1 MNLDLV
7 LARFD
12 AEVRANP
19 APPAGIAVERRD
31 GLVLLTG
38 GFNYVSAWDLTT
50 QTMGGAVAEQV
61 AWFRARGEELMW
73 RVYDHDGPPGLAACL
88 AEAGFEPA
96 PPGTLM
102 FFDLAGD
109 VAGAPADGV
118 EVRRV
123 RTLED
128 LDGFVSAGGK
138 AFGHEEAWQ
147 RAAFAKQ
154 LDDPDMALFIACVAG
169 EAVASARLEMAPG
182 RTFGQLFGGGVAP
195 AHRRRGLYRAL
206 VAARVAEARARG
218 LAYLSI
224 EARDT
229 SRPILERLGFVPA
242 GRETTWTLRPYGLPG
257 EASAASS

>member
-1 MNLDLV
+1 MDLDLV

-19 APPAGIAVERRD
+19 APPAGIVVERRG

-38 GFNYVSAWDLTT
+38 GFNYVSAWSLTAP
-50 QTMGGAVAEQV
+50 TMAAAVAEQA
-61 AWFRARGEELMW
+61 AWFRARGQALMW
-73 RVYDHDGPPGLAACL
+73 RLYDHDGPPGLAACL
-88 AEAGFEPA
+88 AQAGFEPD
-96 PPGTLM
+96 PQGTLM
-102 FFDLAGD
+102 FFDLAGELAAPLA
-109 VAGAPADGV
+109 AGA

-123 RTLED
+123 RTLAD
-128 LDGFVSAGGK
+128 LDGFVRASGR
-138 AFGHEEAWQ
+138 AFGEEEAWQ

-154 LDDPDMALFIACVAG
+154 LDDPDMALFIACVGG
-169 EAVASARLEMAPG
+169 EAVASARLEMAAG
-182 RTFGQLFGGGVAP
+182 NAFGQLFGGGVAP
-195 AHRRRGLYRAL
+195 AHRRQGLYRAL

-242 GRETTWTLRPYGLPG
+242 GRETTWTLRP
-257 EASAASS
+257 

>member
-1 MNLDLV
+1 MDLDRI

-12 AEVRANP
+12 AEVRAKP
-19 APPAGIAVERRD
+19 SPPAGMSVERRD

-38 GFNYVSAWDLTT
+38 GFNYVSAWNLTAP
-50 QTMGGAVAEQV
+50 TMAAAVAEQ
-61 AWFRARGEELMW
+61 AARFRARGQALMW

-88 AEAGFEPA
+88 SAAGFEPD

-102 FFDLAGD
+102 FFDLAQD
-109 VAGAPADGV
+109 LPTTAMDGV

-123 RTLED
+123 RTLAE
-128 LDGFVSAGGK
+128 LEGFVSAAGL
-138 AFGHEEAWQ
+138 AFGQEEPWQ
-147 RAAFAKQ
+147 REAFAKQ
-154 LDDPDMALFIACVAG
+154 LDDPDMALFVAWLCG
-169 EAVASARLEMAPG
+169 QAVASARLEMAAG
-182 RTFGQLFGGGVAP
+182 RAFGLLFGGGVAP
-195 AHRRRGLYRAL
+195 AHRGQGLYRAL

-242 GRETTWTLRPYGLPG
+242 GRETIWTLR
-257 EASAASS
+257 A

>member
-154 LDDPDMALFIACVAG
+154 LDDPDMALFIACVGG

-242 GRETTWTLRPYGLPG
+242 GRETTWTLRPYGLPE

>member
-1 MNLDLV
+1 MDLDLV

-19 APPAGIAVERRD
+19 SPPAGIVVERRG

-38 GFNYVSAWDLTT
+38 GFNYVSAWSLTA
-50 QTMGGAVAEQV
+50 QTMSAVVAEQA
-61 AWFRARGEELMW
+61 AWFRARGQALMW

-88 AEAGFEPA
+88 AQAGFEPD
-96 PPGTLM
+96 PQGTLM
-102 FFDLAGD
+102 FFDLAGEL
-109 VAGAPADGV
+109 VAPLADGA

-123 RTLED
+123 RTLAD
-128 LDGFVSAGGK
+128 LDGFVSASGR
-138 AFGHEEAWQ
+138 AFGEEEAWQ
-147 RAAFAKQ
+147 REAFAKQ
-154 LDDPDMALFIACVAG
+154 LDDPDMALFVACVGG
-169 EAVASARLEMAPG
+169 EAVASARLEMAAG
-182 RTFGQLFGGGVAP
+182 SAFGQLFGGGVAP
-195 AHRRRGLYRAL
+195 AHRRQGLYRAL

-242 GRETTWTLRPYGLPG
+242 GRETTWILRP
-257 EASAASS
+257 

>member
-12 AEVRANP
+12 AEVRAHP

-38 GFNYVSAWDLTT
+38 AFNYVSAWNLTS
-50 QTMGGAVAEQV
+50 QTMAAAVAKQA
-61 AWFRARGEELMW
+61 AWFRARSEELMW

-88 AEAGFEPA
+88 AEAGFAPD

-109 VAGAPADGV
+109 LDAPLADGA

-123 RTLED
+123 RTLGD
-128 LDGFVSAGGK
+128 LDDFVSAGGK
-138 AFGHEEAWQ
+138 AFGQEEAWQ
-147 RAAFAKQ
+147 RAVFAKQ
-154 LDDPDMALFIACVAG
+154 LGDPDMALFIACVGG
-169 EAVASARLEMAPG
+169 EAVASARLEMGEG
-182 RTFGQLFGGGVAP
+182 RAFGQLFGGGVAP
-195 AHRRRGLYRAL
+195 AHRKQGLYRAL
-206 VAARVAEARARG
+206 VAARVAEAKARG
-218 LAYLSI
+218 LDYLSI

-242 GRETTWTLRPYGLPG
+242 GRETTWTLRP
-257 EASAASS
+257 